1 VASAELHVLNELL
14 RSSRLGDLTLA
25 EQRAA
30 MEAGAGAL
38 PDGMVCETVDA
49 DGVPCEW
56 ITAGG
61 SDDRT
66 IVCLRGGGYCLGSL
80 ASNRRICG
88 LLADLTGGRVLNVG
102 YRNAPEHRFPAAP
115 DDVTRAYR
123 WLLAAGTAPSTIAFV
138 GNSAG
143 GGLVLAALLAL
154 RGAGQPLPG
163 AAVAISPWTDL
174 AATGGSI
181 SSNAATEVLLDPL
194 GIERTAAMY
203 ADVGQLRD
211 PLVSPLYGDLRGLP
225 PLLLHASSTE
235 ILRDDAVRFAERAR
249 TAGVD
254 VTLDIVGGGVP
265 HVWHLFAGMLPE
277 ADDALLD
284 VAAWL
289 VDHVG

>member
-1 VASAELHVLNELL
+1 VASAELDVLNELL

-25 EQRAA
+25 DQRAA

-38 PDGMVCETVDA
+38 PDGLACATVDA
-49 DGVPCEW
+49 EGIPCEW
-56 ITAGG
+56 ITAGSATDG
-61 SDDRT
+61 T
-66 IVCLRGGGYCLGSL
+66 IICLRGGGYCLGSL

-102 YRNAPEHRFPAAP
+102 FRNAPEHPFPAAL

-123 WLLAAGTAPSTIAFV
+123 WLLGTGTAPCTVAFV

-154 RGAGQPLPG
+154 RDGGQPLPG

-181 SSNAATEVLLDPL
+181 TANAATEVLLDPL
-194 GIERTAAMY
+194 GIDATAAMY
-203 ADVGQLRD
+203 AAAHELRD

-235 ILRDDAVRFAERAR
+235 ILRDDAIRFAERAR
-249 TAGVD
+249 AAGVD

-289 VDHVG
+289 VEHLR